1 MILYISSKYNAKA
14 WGRDENFWLQ
24 TLDVWQECIIFA
36 NKTGQTY
43 CIRRIKQR
51 NLPIPFYL
59 PGKRCL
65 YPQIY
70 PMQKYE
76 MFALQLPPFDAN
88 IVWHK
93 GSPRIFDILRKR
105 YVSLTPEEW
114 VRQHFVHFLI
124 TSRGYP
130 RALMANEVSII
141 AGITSRRCDTVVH
154 AADGRPLAVV
164 EYKAPGVPLNEKV
177 LAQVWSYNCAL
188 KVPCVMISNGMSHH
202 CFRLVYEEAMACPL
216 DNIPYYADLVSL

>member
-1 MILYISSKYNAKA
+1 
-14 WGRDENFWLQ
+14 
-24 TLDVWQECIIFA
+24 
-36 NKTGQTY
+36 
-43 CIRRIKQR
+43 
-51 NLPIPFYL
+51 
-59 PGKRCL
+59 
-65 YPQIY
+65 
-70 PMQKYE
+70 MQKYE

-124 TSRGYP
+124 TCRGYP

-202 CFRLVYEEAMACPL
+202 CFRLVYEKAMACPL